1 MAMNRILKL
10 FAGLAGLLMLGAAPP
25 GAAVLED
32 CAIPDLPEKAR
43 CGHFEVPENPDRPD
57 GRRISIAVA
66 VIPATGGEA
75 KKDPIVVLNGGP
87 GEETIATAS
96 YYVEQFRELR
106 SDRDLLFVDQRGTG
120 RSASLRCDLYSDAEK
135 SENLRHFLVPASVE
149 RCRKSLESRA
159 DLTQYSYLNFAR
171 DLEHVRRELGY
182 GPMNL
187 FAGSYGTRAA
197 QHFLRA
203 YPASVRTA
211 YLGSTVPVDVAIP
224 LPLAKAA
231 QGALEK
237 TFEACDAEPACHA
250 AFPDPR
256 GDFRRALAL
265 TDGKALSRGRF
276 AEWVRSRLYRPFM
289 AVELPA
295 YFHEAATGDFSGLS
309 DAVLESARSRDT
321 ALSFGLLFSITCS
334 DDIPFIREDEIAPAT
349 AGTFLGDYRV
359 REQQAA
365 CRAWPRA
372 AVPTDLRAPVH
383 SNVPT
388 LFVSGDSDPA
398 TPVWFNAR
406 VAPNFPNRAEV
417 VVAGHGHT
425 EWNECISTLYIRLV
439 RSGSV
444 EELRGATCP
453 TVPWPPF
460 VIELPDR

>member
-1 MAMNRILKL
+1 
-10 FAGLAGLLMLGAAPP
+10 
-25 GAAVLED
+25 VL
-32 CAIPDLPEKAR
+32 
-43 CGHFEVPENPDRPD
+43 
-57 GRRISIAVA
+57 
-66 VIPATGGEA
+66 PATGA
-75 KKDPIVVLNGGP
+75 KATKDPIVVLNGGP

-96 YYVEQFRELR
+96 YYVELFRELR

-120 RSASLRCDLYSDAEK
+120 QSASLRCDLYSEDEK
-135 SENLRHFLVPASVE
+135 SENLRHFIVPASVE
-149 RCRKSLESRA
+149 RCRKSLEARA

-197 QHFLRA
+197 QHILRA

-231 QGALEK
+231 QAALEK

-256 GDFRRALAL
+256 GDFARALAL
-265 TDGKALSRGRF
+265 TNGQALSRGRF
-276 AEWVRSRLYRPFM
+276 AEWVRSRLYRPYM

-295 YFHEAATGDFSGLS
+295 YFHEAASGDLSRLS
-309 DAVLESARSRDT
+309 DAVLESTRSRDS
-321 ALSFGLLFSITCS
+321 ALAFGLLFSITCS
-334 DDIPFIREDEIAPAT
+334 DDIPFIGEDEVGPAT

-359 REQQAA
+359 REQRAA
-365 CRAWPRA
+365 CRLWPRA
-372 AVPTDLRAPVH
+372 AVPADLRAPVH
-383 SNVPT
+383 SSVPT

-398 TPVWFNAR
+398 TPLWFNTR
-406 VAPNFPNRAEV
+406 VAPNFTNRAEV

-425 EWNECISTLYIRLV
+425 EWSPCISDLYTKLV

-444 EELRGATCP
+444 EEIRGTTCP
-453 TVPWPPF
+453 AVPRPPF
-460 VIELPDR
+460 VIKLPGS